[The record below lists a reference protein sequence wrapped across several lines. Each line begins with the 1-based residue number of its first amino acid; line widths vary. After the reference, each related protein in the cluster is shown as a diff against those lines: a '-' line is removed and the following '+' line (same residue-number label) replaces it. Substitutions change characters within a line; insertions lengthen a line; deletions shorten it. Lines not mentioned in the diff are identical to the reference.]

1 MKGDKKTF
9 IQNEYFYKEYS
20 KNEFYFLKMLHG
32 VDGLHIDTITCDGIQ
47 YIEMPKGH
55 VISID
60 TIPKE
65 KRSKVKH
72 IIIKNIPF
80 MLDQV
85 ALLNNLGIYY
95 SDAMQWLYYNNRL
108 YLIDMDIAYMT
119 KIDFNYNNYNLLI
132 NFLAVFNIDYEFITE
147 ALHYLDLF
155 KTLPEDINYTFYSG
169 NDKKLY
175 NSLNKPDM
183 QKNHVYYSKNQRHV
197 QIDNIKSIH
206 IYGESGNMLIT
217 ETILN
222 PEVAKEWELIKI
234 V

>member
-9 IQNEYFYKEYS
+9 IEGKYFYKEYS

-32 VDGLHIDTITCDGIQ
+32 VDGLHIDTITYNYIL

-60 TIPKE
+60 TMPKE
-65 KRSKVKH
+65 KRSNVKH

-108 YLIDMDIAYMT
+108 YLIDFDIACMT
-119 KIDFNYNNYNLLI
+119 KIGYNHNNYNLLI
-132 NFLAVFNIDYEFITE
+132 RFLAAFNIDYNFISE
-147 ALHYLDLF
+147 SLYYLDLF
-155 KTLPEDINYTFYSG
+155 KTDAIDYTFY
-169 NDKKLY
+169 NDEEKKLY
-175 NSLNKPDM
+175 NNFNKSDM
-183 QKNHVYYSKNQRHV
+183 QKNHVYYSKNQRHI
-197 QIDNIKSIH
+197 QIKDIEYIH
-206 IYGESGNMLIT
+206 IYGESGNIVIT
-217 ETILN
+217 EIILN

>member
-9 IQNEYFYKEYS
+9 IDGKYFYKEYS

-32 VDGLHIDTITCDGIQ
+32 VDGLHIDTITYDDIQ

-60 TIPKE
+60 TMPKE
-65 KRSKVKH
+65 KRSNVKH

-85 ALLNNLGIYY
+85 ALLNNLCIYY
-95 SDAMQWLYYNNRL
+95 SDVMQWLYYNNRL
-108 YLIDMDIAYMT
+108 YLIDFDTAYMT
-119 KIDFNYNNYNLLI
+119 KIDCDHNNYDLLI
-132 NFLAVFNIDYEFITE
+132 NFLVAFDIDYNFIKE
-147 ALHYLDLF
+147 SLCYLDLF
-155 KTLPEDINYTFYSG
+155 KTDASDIDYTFYNG
-169 NDKKLY
+169 AEKELY
-175 NSLNKPDM
+175 NRLNKPDM
-183 QKNHVYYSKNQRHV
+183 QKNHVYYSKNQRHM
-197 QIDNIKSIH
+197 QINHIANIH